1 MSFIIET
8 ERLVLR
14 VWTPHDAD
22 ALFALA
28 SDAEVMRYVD
38 DGKPWTDP
46 AQAREFVGCS
56 AECRRVNG
64 YGRWAVIE
72 RDGGRVV
79 GSCGFGPLV
88 ETGEIDFGYI
98 FASDCWG
105 RGYATEAA
113 RAALRCGFERL
124 GLEEVVANTVPEHT
138 ASRRVLEKL
147 GFEYRGSRTYA
158 GEDGGT
164 LASYILRRADFD
176 TRGARRVDAR
186 TLKSD
191 AGQV

>member
-1 MSFIIET
+1 VTFIIET

-14 VWTPHDAD
+14 MWAAEDAD
-22 ALFALA
+22 ALFALV

-46 AQAREFVGCS
+46 ARAREFVGRF
-56 AECRRVNG
+56 AECWRVNG

-79 GSCGFGPLV
+79 GSCGFGPLA
-88 ETGEIDFGYI
+88 ETCEIDFGYI

-113 RAALRCGFERL
+113 RAALGYGFECL
-124 GLEEVVANTVPEHT
+124 GLKEVIANTVPENT

-147 GFEYRGSRTYA
+147 GFEYGGLRTYA

-176 TRGARRVDAR
+176 TRRAR
-186 TLKSD
+186 LE
-191 AGQV
+191 

>member
-1 MSFIIET
+1 MTFIIET

-14 VWTPHDAD
+14 VWTAVDAS

-46 AQAREFVGCS
+46 ARAREVVCRF
-56 AECRRVNG
+56 AECWRGNG

-72 RDGGRVV
+72 RDGGRAV

-88 ETGEIDFGYI
+88 ETGEVDFGYI

-105 RGYATEAA
+105 RGYATESA

-124 GLEEVVANTVPEHT
+124 GLEEVVANTVPENT
-138 ASRRVLEKL
+138 PRAACSKSS
-147 GFEYRGSRTYA
+147 GSST
-158 GEDGGT
+158 
-164 LASYILRRADFD
+164 
-176 TRGARRVDAR
+176 GA
-186 TLKSD
+186 
-191 AGQV
+191 

>member
-1 MSFIIET
+1 MTFIIET

-14 VWTPHDAD
+14 VWTAEDAS
-22 ALFALA
+22 ALYTLA
-28 SDAEVMRYVD
+28 SDPEVMRYVD

-46 AQAREFVGCS
+46 ARAREFVGRI
-56 AECRRVNG
+56 AECWRVNG
-64 YGRWAVIE
+64 YGRWAVVE

-79 GSCGFGPLV
+79 GSCGFGPLA

-98 FASDCWG
+98 FARDCWG

-113 RAALRCGFERL
+113 RAALREGFERL
-124 GLEEVVANTVPEHT
+124 GLKEVVANTVPENT

-147 GFEYRGSRTYA
+147 GFEHRGLKTYA

-176 TRGARRVDAR
+176 TRGARRDAR